1 MRRAAILFCAL
12 LAVAGCGSS
21 KNSSAGSDA
30 GGGKPTR
37 GLVADVQHS
46 GVEDKGATGVES
58 TVEVKI
64 GGRAGQK
71 VTLEWGLVDAHL
83 GTESQEERVVKRYVT
98 SGKTVSDEQSIV
110 VPRKQ
115 IVSALLVHWV
125 LYGPDGSY
133 IDSQDTEEFGPG
145 SD

>member
-1 MRRAAILFCAL
+1 MAKASAL
-12 LAVAGCGSS
+12 ICVVLVAAGCGGSS
-21 KNSSAGSDA
+21 GSSGSDA
-30 GGGKPTR
+30 GGGKPTSQIV
-37 GLVADVQHS
+37 GDVSGADVEDS
-46 GVEDKGATGVES
+46 GAKGVTS
-58 TVEVKI
+58 TVKVKV
-64 GGRAGQK
+64 GGKPGQRL
-71 VTLEWGLVDAHL
+71 TLEWGLVDAHL

-98 SGKTVSDEQSIV
+98 TKKTATDEQSIV

-133 IDSQDTEEFGPG
+133 LDSEDTDEFGPG